1 MPRKQEAAAEDAG
14 SKSARTRE
22 RILDAAA
29 HVLSRKGYA
38 GTRLSDVADQAEIQ
52 APAIYY
58 YFPSRDD
65 LIEEVMWSGIAHMR
79 EHMTRVLAALP
90 PHADPLDR
98 IDAAVEAHLR
108 YCLEISDYT
117 TASIRNAGQV
127 PENIAI
133 RYAAEASQYGDMW
146 RKLLQDA
153 DNAGLLRPDLDPMA
167 ARMMVLGALNW
178 AAEWWNPRRGS
189 LDTVVRTAQS
199 LVRHGLGYRP
209 EGGDRGGRGARAGR
223 AQAPAAQAACVRLS
237 GQTGSTRR
245 TVADRVRRGAMARPI
260 SPRAAPET
268 SMRAVPGSCRPL
280 RRGRRVPGAGWQ
292 GASPRGRKGVRP
304 REQDQPSATRSRV
317 SHQQKGRAS
326 RASFGLN
333 VVEIGT
339 VSSPTVTAAPISP
352 GMSAGSQYVVRIGLG
367 SNCRVP
373 ASRGFRAGF
382 SR

>member
-1 MPRKQEAAAEDAG
+1 MPRKAAALPAGDGG

-38 GTRLSDVADQAEIQ
+38 GTRLTDVADQAALQ

-65 LIEEVMWSGIAHMR
+65 LIEEVMWSGIARMR
-79 EHMTRVLAALP
+79 EHLDSVLAALP
-90 PHADPLDR
+90 AEAGPLER

-127 PENIAI
+127 PERIRI
-133 RYAAEASQYGDMW
+133 RYSAEAAKYGDTW

-153 DNAGLLRPDLDPMA
+153 DNAGRLRTGLDPVT

-199 LVRHGLGYRP
+199 LVRHGLGPPEAVNATLGRP
-209 EGGDRGGRGARAGR
+209 GTRKAG
-223 AQAPAAQAACVRLS
+223 
-237 GQTGSTRR
+237 
-245 TVADRVRRGAMARPI
+245 
-260 SPRAAPET
+260 
-268 SMRAVPGSCRPL
+268 
-280 RRGRRVPGAGWQ
+280 
-292 GASPRGRKGVRP
+292 
-304 REQDQPSATRSRV
+304 
-317 SHQQKGRAS
+317 
-326 RASFGLN
+326 
-333 VVEIGT
+333 
-339 VSSPTVTAAPISP
+339 
-352 GMSAGSQYVVRIGLG
+352 
-367 SNCRVP
+367 
-373 ASRGFRAGF
+373 
-382 SR
+382 